1 MLPIR
6 GAVCYHILPYN
17 IWSLN
22 SDLLLG
28 SNSSQ
33 CIQSQ
38 TLLRAPVMIHDCNSA
53 PFPADI
59 FLFVTAIPQSDSVFR
74 NSTHPATSMSATMDA
89 SGFLA
94 ANTVRTHKHSTNPRN
109 VLFSYKNDNKTFQQN
124 EFAAHSD
131 SDFHKCVKCRIF
143 DGRERQL
150 SGWHMWSI
158 VGHRTRG
165 PLINNSQPASQ
176 SASRFRSATAADEHE
191 LSTWCGCGWGIRS
204 FICSSVVHI
213 SVLATYLLYVYLQF
227 AFSAHHATHHG
238 TPPRA
243 TNRVTCQRNGRQ
255 RVSGI

>member
-109 VLFSYKNDNKTFQQN
+109 VLFSYKKTTTKHSNKMSLRRIPIPIFIN
-124 EFAAHSD
+124 VSNAAFSMAESGSRAVGICEVSSATGPGD
-131 SDFHKCVKCRIF
+131 P
-143 DGRERQL
+143 L
-150 SGWHMWSI
+150 SI
-158 VGHRTRG
+158 
-165 PLINNSQPASQ
+165 IASQPASQ
-176 SASRFRSATAADEHE
+176 PVVFVVPLRLT
-191 LSTWCGCGWGIRS
+191 STNCRLDVAVDGAFVRS
-204 FICSSVVHI
+204 FVR
-213 SVLATYLLYVYLQF
+213 
-227 AFSAHHATHHG
+227 
-238 TPPRA
+238 P
-243 TNRVTCQRNGRQ
+243 
-255 RVSGI
+255 